1 MGFSVEHVYKTMR
14 VMRFAPELAG
24 KVMDGSKT
32 VSRRRSSYEPGSL
45 CAIECEGERLGT
57 LAVTSVREERLGD
70 VTSDDV
76 ALEGFDRASDFFNFW
91 WSVFPEDS
99 LGFCWLFM
107 GFLVFAWFLCYNKKC
122 LQYEIE
128 TIFYYF
134 LLSLFLGVYCYGF

>member
-32 VSRRRSSYEPGSL
+32 VTRRHSSYEPRSL

-70 VTSDDV
+70 ITSDDV

-99 LGFCWLFM
+99 LNAI
-107 GFLVFAWFLCYNKKC
+107 VYRV
-122 LQYEIE
+122 E
-128 TIFYYF
+128 FYVVDDWNDVE
-134 LLSLFLGVYCYGF
+134 G

>member
-99 LGFCWLFM
+99 LNAIVYRVEFYVVDDWNG
-107 GFLVFAWFLCYNKKC
+107 VASAY
-122 LQYEIE
+122 
-128 TIFYYF
+128 IF
-134 LLSLFLGVYCYGF
+134 STVHHVEG

>member
-1 MGFSVEHVYKTMR
+1 M
-14 VMRFAPELAG
+14 
-24 KVMDGSKT
+24 
-32 VSRRRSSYEPGSL
+32 

-99 LGFCWLFM
+99 LNAI
-107 GFLVFAWFLCYNKKC
+107 VYRV
-122 LQYEIE
+122 E
-128 TIFYYF
+128 FYVVDDWNDVE
-134 LLSLFLGVYCYGF
+134 G

>member
-57 LAVTSVREERLGD
+57 LAVTSVREDL
-70 VTSDDV
+70 
-76 ALEGFDRASDFFNFW
+76 LEMQECLAVPMELAMKIGRAH
-91 WSVFPEDS
+91 V
-99 LGFCWLFM
+99 
-107 GFLVFAWFLCYNKKC
+107 
-122 LQYEIE
+122 
-128 TIFYYF
+128 
-134 LLSLFLGVYCYGF
+134 